1 METQGDD
8 DQGFGSL
15 TPKRKKTDEEENQRK
30 NSKLESPANP
40 SSSLKRVTTDLTAFD
55 SDEDTDE
62 EGTFRANRRL
72 VVFPTGEENR
82 CLETLVSMGEENPCL
97 KRKADN
103 PEEKSAKNPKKTKK
117 MADRAASVGAE
128 QDFKEALR
136 QSRVTD
142 RANSDHLAMRDHVV
156 QGARQDGADEKEVN
170 RIATARN
177 WAKRED
183 FSSIRKILS
192 IGFNVYFPD
201 RSGGIEWRFS
211 APSAETKGELVMM
224 DLLYVDHVHYD
235 LIIFGDLSDEKLQGF
250 VLFCCYFN
258 PQVLFFRLTREQQD
272 KMVRGIVDGRAFV
285 IVGYSGNC

>member
-1 METQGDD
+1 VSEE
-8 DQGFGSL
+8 L
-15 TPKRKKTDEEENQRK
+15 TV
-30 NSKLESPANP
+30 A
-40 SSSLKRVTTDLTAFD
+40 
-55 SDEDTDE
+55 SDEDTDD
-62 EGTFRANRRL
+62 EGTFPANRM
-72 VVFPTGEENR
+72 VFGFSTGEENR
-82 CLETLVSMGEENPCL
+82 SLEILERM

-103 PEEKSAKNPKKTKK
+103 PEEKSAKTPKKTKK
-117 MADRAASVGAE
+117 MADPASEGAE
-128 QDFKEALR
+128 RDFKEALR
-136 QSRVTD
+136 QSRLAD
-142 RANSDHLAMRDHVV
+142 KANSDHLAMRNHVV
-156 QGARQDGADEKEVN
+156 QGARQDGADEKEVD
-170 RIATARN
+170 RIATACN

-201 RSGGIEWRFS
+201 HSGGIIWRFS

-235 LIIFGDLSDEKLQGF
+235 LIIFGELSDEKLQGF

>member
-40 SSSLKRVTTDLTAFD
+40 SSSLKR
-55 SDEDTDE
+55 
-62 EGTFRANRRL
+62 N
-72 VVFPTGEENR
+72 
-82 CLETLVSMGEENPCL
+82 
-97 KRKADN
+97 ADN
-103 PEEKSAKNPKKTKK
+103 PEEKSSQTRKKTKN
-117 MADRAASVGAE
+117 MADPASEGE
-128 QDFKEALR
+128 ERDFKEALR
-136 QSRVTD
+136 QSRLAD
-142 RANSDHLAMRDHVV
+142 MANSDHQAIRDLVA
-156 QGARQDGADEKEVN
+156 QGARQGGADDKEVK
-170 RIATARN
+170 RIVTARN

-183 FSSIRKILS
+183 FLSIRKILS
-192 IGFNVYFPD
+192 IGFNVYHPD
-201 RSGGIEWRFS
+201 RGGIAWRFS
-211 APSAETKGELVMM
+211 VPSAETKGELMM
-224 DLLYVDHVHYD
+224 DLLHVDGVHYD

-272 KMVRGIVDGRAFV
+272 KMVRGFVDGRAFV